1 MIKRF
6 DAYNPNLL
14 QHRQLMPEQ
23 QSNPLIRDLKNAKE
37 LVDYVMEATRL
48 RTKYLSPASSNA
60 ISTKITLENDFLN
73 GAVIV
78 CVECEING
86 KQHATTT
93 NIPLNRLEND
103 INEYVD
109 EVAGRTLGPLLEKFK
124 QSVREEIALY
134 WEGFCR
140 HD

>member
-1 MIKRF
+1 
-6 DAYNPNLL
+6 
-14 QHRQLMPEQ
+14 MPEQ

-86 KQHATTT
+86 KQHTTTT

-124 QSVREEIALY
+124 QSVREEITLY

>member
-14 QHRQLMPEQ
+14 QHCQLMPEQ